1 MTRKNQLLEPSSLH
15 YPRVFQCLGRIQINS
30 LPFQLMPTWPWKFQY
45 RCVDVVWEVFFW
57 ESMETLLQ
65 KCIVFTTC
73 SFKLRRFCRQ
83 GSLSWSFS
91 WWDELGRTLGVTC
104 GNMRKANGLGSIP
117 IGSTYDVFTYILM
130 ISMVNVKVNL
140 PYMHHMG
147 YDVQIS
153 CCETSLFLEK
163 TYHGTR
169 IVRYCQK
176 GKWFLKNT

>member
-1 MTRKNQLLEPSSLH
+1 
-15 YPRVFQCLGRIQINS
+15 
-30 LPFQLMPTWPWKFQY
+30 
-45 RCVDVVWEVFFW
+45 
-57 ESMETLLQ
+57 METLLQ

-83 GSLSWSFS
+83 GSLSWSSS
-91 WWDELGRTLGVTC
+91 WWDEQGRTLGVTC
-104 GNMRKANGLGSIP
+104 ENMRKANGLGSIP
-117 IGSTYDVFTYILM
+117 IGSMYDVFTYIWM

-140 PYMHHMG
+140 PYMHPMG

-169 IVRYCQK
+169 IVRLSSLVNCQK
-176 GKWFLKNT
+176 GKWFLKKIWSIFSFVFLEFVLSCFCQLEIRYLDKHQHVFSSC

>member
-1 MTRKNQLLEPSSLH
+1 MCWCCVGMFFL
-15 YPRVFQCLGRIQINS
+15 RI
-30 LPFQLMPTWPWKFQY
+30 Y
-45 RCVDVVWEVFFW
+45 RNFVPKVHRFHNMFV
-57 ESMETLLQ
+57 
-65 KCIVFTTC
+65 
-73 SFKLRRFCRQ
+73 FKLRRFCRQ

-117 IGSTYDVFTYILM
+117 IGSMYDVFTYILM

-169 IVRYCQK
+169 IVRLSSLVNCQK
-176 GKWFLKNT
+176 GKWFLKKIWSINFLFVSWICFVMFLPIRN